1 MQRGRVSY
9 TDDLLVV
16 ITELIESPSGTALAS
31 SHRVLL
37 NREK

>member
-1 MQRGRVSY
+1 MQRGRFSY

-16 ITELIESPSGTALAS
+16 ITQLIELPSGIALAS
-31 SHRVLL
+31 SHRGPL

>member
-16 ITELIESPSGTALAS
+16 ITELIELPSGADLAS
-31 SHRVLL
+31 SHRGLL